1 MIYKEL
7 EKILIEE
14 KTKGSLNSYNLNL
27 LKEYLQVYVLYYIYT
42 NSKYNK
48 NLIFTGGTC
57 LRHFYNLPRLSE
69 DLDFDFQESFNSQI
83 LLYDLE
89 EYFKKQYKFSEIK
102 LAVKQRGNQIVL
114 KFPVLHKLG
123 LAKDNESNLLYVK
136 LDFSKNPSKY
146 FDLQTTSKSIY
157 GFNFVAKHYDLP
169 SLMSGKIHAILIR
182 KKFQGLD
189 NIEVVKGRDYFDLLW
204 FLKNSVKPNLKR
216 LSEMLNICA
225 DIDFIEKQLDLKVKE
240 LITKHKSY
248 FESDLIPLISN
259 PDFIKIYV
267 DNYYEEYLRFKK
279 QLSKASSLPQ

>member
-7 EKILIEE
+7 EKILIDE
-14 KTKGSLNSYNLNL
+14 KTKGSLDSYILNS

-69 DLDFDFQESFNSQI
+69 DLDLDFQESFDSQI
-83 LLYDLE
+83 LLDNLE
-89 EYFKKQYKFSEIK
+89 GYFKKQYKFNEIK

-123 LAKDNESNLLYVK
+123 LAKEDESNLLYVR
-136 LDFSKNPSKY
+136 LDLSKNPSKH

-182 KKFQGLD
+182 KRFKGAD
-189 NIEVVKGRDYFDLLW
+189 NTEVVRGRDYFDLLW
-204 FLKNSVKPNLKR
+204 FLKNSIKPNLKR
-216 LSEMLNICA
+216 LSEMLNASVSIN
-225 DIDFIEKQLDLKVKE
+225 FIEKQLDLKVKE
-240 LITKHKSY
+240 LITRHKSY
-248 FESDLIPLISN
+248 FKSDLIPLISN

-267 DNYYEEYLRFKK
+267 ENYYKEYLRFKK
-279 QLSKASSLPQ
+279 QL

>member
-14 KTKGSLNSYNLNL
+14 KTKGSLNSYTLNL

-69 DLDFDFQESFNSQI
+69 DLDFDFQESFDSQM
-83 LLYDLE
+83 LLLDLE
-89 EYFKKQYKFSEIK
+89 EYFKKRYKFNEIK
-102 LAVKQRGNQIVL
+102 LVVKQRGNQILL
-114 KFPVLHKLG
+114 KFPILHKLG
-123 LAKDNESNLLYVK
+123 LTKYNESNLLYVK

-146 FDLQTTSKSIY
+146 FDLQTTSKSMY
-157 GFNFVAKHYDLP
+157 GFNFVAKHYDLS

-189 NIEVVKGRDYFDLLW
+189 NIEVIKGRDYFDLLW

-216 LSEMLNICA
+216 LSEMLNIDA
-225 DIDFIEKQLDLKVKE
+225 DIDFIEKQLDLKVEK

-248 FESDLIPLISN
+248 FESELIPLISN

-279 QLSKASSLPQ
+279 QLS

>member
-14 KTKGSLNSYNLNL
+14 RAKGSLDSYILNL
-27 LKEYLQVYVLYYIYT
+27 LKEYLQVYVLYFIYT

-69 DLDFDFQESFNSQI
+69 DIDFDFQESFNPQT
-83 LLYDLE
+83 LLSDLE
-89 EYFKKQYKFSEIK
+89 GYFKKKYKFNEIK
-102 LAVKQRGNQIVL
+102 LAIKQHANQILL

-123 LAKDNESNLLYVK
+123 LTKDNESNLLYVK
-136 LDFSKNPSKY
+136 LDFLKNPSKY

-182 KKFQGLD
+182 KKFQGPD
-189 NIEVVKGRDYFDLLW
+189 NIEIIKGRDFFDLLW

-216 LSEMLNICA
+216 LSEMLNTNVS
-225 DIDFIEKQLDLKVKE
+225 IDFVEKQLDLKVKE
-240 LITKHKSY
+240 LITKHKSH
-248 FESDLIPLISN
+248 FKSDLIPLMSN
-259 PDFIKIYV
+259 PDFIKIYI
-267 DNYYEEYLRFKK
+267 DNYYEEYSRFKNRLLK
-279 QLSKASSLPQ
+279 NNTQ

>member
-14 KTKGSLNSYNLNL
+14 RAKGSLDSYILNL
-27 LKEYLQVYVLYYIYT
+27 LKEYLQVYVLYFIYT

-69 DLDFDFQESFNSQI
+69 DIDFDFQESFNPQT
-83 LLYDLE
+83 LLSDLE
-89 EYFKKQYKFSEIK
+89 GYFKKKYKFNEIK
-102 LAVKQRGNQIVL
+102 LAIKQRGNQILL

-123 LAKDNESNLLYVK
+123 LAKGNESNLLYVK
-136 LDFSKNPSKY
+136 LDFLKNPSKY

-182 KKFQGLD
+182 KKFQGPD
-189 NIEVVKGRDYFDLLW
+189 NIEIIKGRDFFDLLW

-216 LSEMLNICA
+216 LSEMLNTNVS
-225 DIDFIEKQLDLKVKE
+225 IDFVEKQLDLKVKE
-240 LITKHKSY
+240 LITKHKSH
-248 FESDLIPLISN
+248 FKSDLIPLMSN
-259 PDFIKIYV
+259 PDFIKIYI
-267 DNYYEEYLRFKK
+267 DNYYEEYLRFKDRLLK
-279 QLSKASSLPQ
+279 NNTP

>member
-1 MIYKEL
+1 MIYREL

-14 KTKGSLNSYNLNL
+14 RSKGSLNSYILNS

-42 NSKYNK
+42 NSRYNK

-69 DLDFDFQESFNSQI
+69 DLDLDFQESFDSRV
-83 LLYDLE
+83 LLNDLE
-89 EYFKKQYKFSEIK
+89 EYFKKRYKFNEIK

-114 KFPVLHKLG
+114 KFPVLHRLG
-123 LAKDNESNLLYVK
+123 LAKEGESNLLYVK
-136 LDFSKNPSKY
+136 LDLSKNPSKY

-157 GFNFVAKHYDLP
+157 GFNFAAKHYDLP

-182 KKFQGLD
+182 KRF
-189 NIEVVKGRDYFDLLW
+189 KGRDYFDLLW

-216 LSEMLNICA
+216 LAEMLNI
-225 DIDFIEKQLDLKVKE
+225 DINIDFIEKQLDLKVKE

-248 FESDLIPLISN
+248 FKSDLIPLISG
-259 PDFIKIYV
+259 PDFVKTYV
-267 DNYYEEYLRFKK
+267 DNYYEEYLRSKK
-279 QLSKASSLPQ
+279 QLSKSNIK

>member
-14 KTKGSLNSYNLNL
+14 KTKGSLNSYTLNL
-27 LKEYLQVYVLYYIYT
+27 VKEYLQVYVLYYIYT

-69 DLDFDFQESFNSQI
+69 DLDFDFQESFDSQI
-83 LLYDLE
+83 LLHDLE
-89 EYFKKQYKFSEIK
+89 RYFKKRYKFNEIE
-102 LAVKQRGNQIVL
+102 LAVKQHGNQILL

-182 KKFQGLD
+182 KKFQGLN
-189 NIEVVKGRDYFDLLW
+189 NIEVIKGRDYFDLLW

-216 LSEMLNICA
+216 LSEMLNIDA
-225 DIDFIEKQLDLKVKE
+225 DIDFIEKQLDLKVEE

-248 FESDLIPLISN
+248 FESELIPLISN

-279 QLSKASSLPQ
+279 YVFM

>member
-14 KTKGSLNSYNLNL
+14 KTKGSLDSYNLNL

-89 EYFKKQYKFSEIK
+89 EYFKKQYKFNEIK

-123 LAKDNESNLLYVK
+123 LVKDNKSNLLYVK

-182 KKFQGLD
+182 KKFQGLA

-216 LSEMLNICA
+216 LSEMLNIGA

-279 QLSKASSLPQ
+279 QLSK

>member
-1 MIYKEL
+1 
-7 EKILIEE
+7 
-14 KTKGSLNSYNLNL
+14 
-27 LKEYLQVYVLYYIYT
+27 VYVLYYIYT

-69 DLDFDFQESFNSQI
+69 DLDFDFRESFDSQI

-89 EYFKKQYKFSEIK
+89 EYFKKQYKFNEIK

-114 KFPVLHKLG
+114 KFAVLHKLG

-136 LDFSKNPSKY
+136 LDFLKNPSKY

-157 GFNFVAKHYDLP
+157 GFNFVAKHYDLS
-169 SLMSGKIHAILIR
+169 SLMSRKIHAVLIG

-216 LSEMLNICA
+216 LSEMLNIDA

-248 FESDLIPLISN
+248 FESELMPLISN

-267 DNYYEEYLRFKK
+267 SNYYEEYLRFKK
-279 QLSKASSLPQ
+279 QLSKASSIPW

>member
-14 KTKGSLNSYNLNL
+14 KTKGSLDSYTLNL

-69 DLDFDFQESFNSQI
+69 DLDFDFRESFDSQI

-89 EYFKKQYKFSEIK
+89 EYFKKQYKFNEIK

-114 KFPVLHKLG
+114 KFAVLHKLG

-136 LDFSKNPSKY
+136 LDFLKNPSKY

-157 GFNFVAKHYDLP
+157 GFNFVAKHYDLS
-169 SLMSGKIHAILIR
+169 SLMSRKIHAVLIG

-216 LSEMLNICA
+216 LSEMLNIDT

-248 FESDLIPLISN
+248 FESELMPLISN

-267 DNYYEEYLRFKK
+267 SNYYEEYLRFKK
-279 QLSKASSLPQ
+279 QLSKASSIPW

>member
-14 KTKGSLNSYNLNL
+14 RYKGSPNSYILNS

-42 NSKYNK
+42 NSRYNK

-69 DLDFDFQESFNSQI
+69 DLDLDFQESFDSRI
-83 LLYDLE
+83 LLDDLE
-89 EYFKKQYKFSEIK
+89 GYFKKRYKFNEIK
-102 LAVKQRGNQIVL
+102 LAVKQHGNQIVL

-123 LAKDNESNLLYVK
+123 LAKNNESNLLYVK

-157 GFNFVAKHYDLP
+157 GFNFAAKHYNLP

-182 KKFQGLD
+182 KIFR
-189 NIEVVKGRDYFDLLW
+189 GRDYFDLLW

-216 LSEMLNICA
+216 LFEMSNTNVS
-225 DIDFIEKQLDLKVKE
+225 IDFIEKQLDLKVKE

-248 FESDLIPLISN
+248 FKSDLIPLISG
-259 PDFIKIYV
+259 PDFIKIYI
-267 DNYYEEYLRFKK
+267 DNYYKEYLRSKK
-279 QLSKASSLPQ
+279 QLSSTI

>member
-14 KTKGSLNSYNLNL
+14 KTKGSLDSYTLNL

-89 EYFKKQYKFSEIK
+89 GYFKKQYKFNEIK

-216 LSEMLNICA
+216 LSEMLNI
-225 DIDFIEKQLDLKVKE
+225 DVNIDFIEKQLDLKVKE

-259 PDFIKIYV
+259 SDFIKIYV
-267 DNYYEEYLRFKK
+267 DNYYEEYLRSKK
-279 QLSKASSLPQ
+279 QLSSAI

>member
-14 KTKGSLNSYNLNL
+14 RAKGSLDSYILNL
-27 LKEYLQVYVLYYIYT
+27 LKEYLQVYVLYFIYT

-69 DLDFDFQESFNSQI
+69 DIDFDFQESFNPQT
-83 LLYDLE
+83 LLSDLE
-89 EYFKKQYKFSEIK
+89 GYFKKKYKFNEIK
-102 LAVKQRGNQIVL
+102 LAIKQRGNQILL

-123 LAKDNESNLLYVK
+123 LAKGNESNLLYVK
-136 LDFSKNPSKY
+136 LDFLKNPSKY

-182 KKFQGLD
+182 KKFQGPD
-189 NIEVVKGRDYFDLLW
+189 NIEIIKGRDFFDLLW

-216 LSEMLNICA
+216 LSEMLNTNVS
-225 DIDFIEKQLDLKVKE
+225 IDFVEKQLDLKVKE
-240 LITKHKSY
+240 LITKHKSH
-248 FESDLIPLISN
+248 FKSDLIPLMSN
-259 PDFIKIYV
+259 PDFIKIYI
-267 DNYYEEYLRFKK
+267 DNYYEEYSRSKK
-279 QLSKASSLPQ
+279 KLLSDTI

>member
-14 KTKGSLNSYNLNL
+14 KTKGSLNSYTLNL

-69 DLDFDFQESFNSQI
+69 DLDFDFQESFDSQI
-83 LLYDLE
+83 LLHDLE
-89 EYFKKQYKFSEIK
+89 RYFKKRYKFNEIK
-102 LAVKQRGNQIVL
+102 LIVKQRGNQILL
-114 KFPVLHKLG
+114 KFPILHKLG
-123 LAKDNESNLLYVK
+123 LTKYNESNLLYVK

-189 NIEVVKGRDYFDLLW
+189 NIEVIKGRDYFDLLW

-216 LSEMLNICA
+216 LSEMLNIDA
-225 DIDFIEKQLDLKVKE
+225 DIDFIEKQLDLKVEK

-248 FESDLIPLISN
+248 FESELIPLISN

-279 QLSKASSLPQ
+279 QLS

>member
-14 KTKGSLNSYNLNL
+14 RAKGSLDSYILNL
-27 LKEYLQVYVLYYIYT
+27 LKEYLQVYVLYFIYT

-69 DLDFDFQESFNSQI
+69 DIDFDFQESFNPQT
-83 LLYDLE
+83 LLSDLE
-89 EYFKKQYKFSEIK
+89 GYFKKKYKFNEIK
-102 LAVKQRGNQIVL
+102 LAIKQRGNQILL

-136 LDFSKNPSKY
+136 LDFLKNPSKY

-182 KKFQGLD
+182 KKFQGPD
-189 NIEVVKGRDYFDLLW
+189 NIEIIKGRDFFDLLW

-216 LSEMLNICA
+216 LSEMLNTNVS
-225 DIDFIEKQLDLKVKE
+225 IDFVEKQLDLKVKE
-240 LITKHKSY
+240 LITKHKSH
-248 FESDLIPLISN
+248 FKSDLIPLMSN
-259 PDFIKIYV
+259 PDFIKIYI
-267 DNYYEEYLRFKK
+267 DNYYEEYSRFKNRLLK
-279 QLSKASSLPQ
+279 NNTQ

>member
-1 MIYKEL
+1 MIYREL

-14 KTKGSLNSYNLNL
+14 RSKGSLNSYILNS

-42 NSKYNK
+42 NSRYNK

-69 DLDFDFQESFNSQI
+69 DLDLDFQESFDSQM

-89 EYFKKQYKFSEIK
+89 GYFKKRYKFNEIK

-114 KFPVLHKLG
+114 KFPVLHRLG
-123 LAKDNESNLLYVK
+123 LAKEGESNLLYVK
-136 LDFSKNPSKY
+136 LDLSKNPSKY

-157 GFNFVAKHYDLP
+157 GFNFAAKHYDLP

-182 KKFQGLD
+182 KRF
-189 NIEVVKGRDYFDLLW
+189 KGRDYFDLLW

-216 LSEMLNICA
+216 LAEMLNI
-225 DIDFIEKQLDLKVKE
+225 DINIDFIEKQLDLKVKE

-248 FESDLIPLISN
+248 FKSDLIPLISG
-259 PDFIKIYV
+259 PDFVKTYV
-267 DNYYEEYLRFKK
+267 DNYYEEYLRSKK
-279 QLSKASSLPQ
+279 QLSKSNIK

>member
-14 KTKGSLNSYNLNL
+14 KEKGSLNSYILNL

-42 NSKYNK
+42 NSRYNK

-69 DLDFDFQESFNSQI
+69 DLDLDFQESFDSGI
-83 LLYDLE
+83 LLNELE
-89 EYFKKQYKFSEIK
+89 EYFKKRYKFNEIK
-102 LAVKQRGNQIVL
+102 LAMKQHGNQIVL

-123 LAKDNESNLLYVK
+123 LAKEGESNLLYVK
-136 LDFSKNPSKY
+136 LDLSKNPSKY

-157 GFNFVAKHYDLP
+157 GFNFAAKHYDLP

-182 KKFQGLD
+182 KRFKGTD
-189 NIEVVKGRDYFDLLW
+189 NTEVVRGRDYFDLLW
-204 FLKNSVKPNLKR
+204 FLNNSVKPNLKR
-216 LSEMLNICA
+216 LSEMLNI
-225 DIDFIEKQLDLKVKE
+225 DISMDFIENQLDLKVKE

-248 FESDLIPLISN
+248 FKSDLIPLISN
-259 PDFIKIYV
+259 PDFIKIYIG
-267 DNYYEEYLRFKK
+267 NYYEEYLRFKK
-279 QLSKASSLPQ
+279 QLSKNNIQ

>member
-14 KTKGSLNSYNLNL
+14 RAKGSLDSYILNL
-27 LKEYLQVYVLYYIYT
+27 LKEYLQVYVLYFIYT

-69 DLDFDFQESFNSQI
+69 DIDFDFQESFNPQT
-83 LLYDLE
+83 LLSDLE
-89 EYFKKQYKFSEIK
+89 GYFKKKYKFNEIK
-102 LAVKQRGNQIVL
+102 LAIKQRGNQILL

-123 LAKDNESNLLYVK
+123 LAKGNESNLLYVK
-136 LDFSKNPSKY
+136 LDFLKNPSKY

-182 KKFQGLD
+182 KKFQGPD
-189 NIEVVKGRDYFDLLW
+189 NIEIIKGRDFFDLLW

-216 LSEMLNICA
+216 LSEMLNTNVS
-225 DIDFIEKQLDLKVKE
+225 IDFVEKQLDLKVKE
-240 LITKHKSY
+240 LITKHKSH
-248 FESDLIPLISN
+248 FKSDLIPLMSN
-259 PDFIKIYV
+259 PDFIKIYI
-267 DNYYEEYLRFKK
+267 DNYYEEYSRFKNRLLK
-279 QLSKASSLPQ
+279 NNTQ